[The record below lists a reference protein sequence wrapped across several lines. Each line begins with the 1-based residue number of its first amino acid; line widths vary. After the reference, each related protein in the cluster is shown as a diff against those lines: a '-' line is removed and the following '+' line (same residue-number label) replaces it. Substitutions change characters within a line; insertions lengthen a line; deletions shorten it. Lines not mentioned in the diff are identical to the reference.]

1 MRRQLA
7 GLRPEGSIPRSLVRN
22 RRTVPALAAVALQLA
37 AYRRCRSSK
46 TARDRPQR
54 HSSGHASRDLLA
66 LIEGQHASRSSPRY
80 RSDAAM
86 RLQVSKDRRRLLAE
100 RPADQAQ
107 PVTSLPAI
115 PNLGALRRS
124 EHPSSSLRH
133 RITSPPNGKA
143 LRRPPET
150 TVDSGHSAAT
160 RQSPNDAKRINLV
173 ADRQAIPL
181 STT

>member
-1 MRRQLA
+1 M
-7 GLRPEGSIPRSLVRN
+7 
-22 RRTVPALAAVALQLA
+22 
-37 AYRRCRSSK
+37 
-46 TARDRPQR
+46 RPQVLEDHR
-54 HSSGHASRDLLA
+54 
-66 LIEGQHASRSSPRY
+66 SRSI
-80 RSDAAM
+80 DH
-86 RLQVSKDRRRLLAE
+86 
-100 RPADQAQ
+100 PADQAQ